1 MPRII
6 GVIGESQFSDPANE
20 ARAEEIGRLIA
31 AAGDVLICGGLSG
44 VMEAACRGAKA
55 AGGVTIGVLPGSN
68 RAQANRYVDYA
79 IATGLGEARNVLIVL
94 SADALV
100 AIGGGFG
107 TLSEIGHAL
116 RSGKPVIGLG
126 TWQAARG
133 EATAPVTTATSA
145 QEAWKLLVR
154 AMDGR

>member
-20 ARAEEIGRLIA
+20 ALAEAIGRLIA
-31 AAGDVLICGGLSG
+31 AGGDVLICGGLSG
-44 VMEAACRGAKA
+44 VMEAACRGAKS
-55 AGGVTIGVLPGSN
+55 AGGITIGVLPGSD
-68 RAQANRYVDYA
+68 RGQANRYVDYA
-79 IATGLGEARNVLIVL
+79 VATGMGESRNVVVVL
-94 SADALV
+94 TADALV

-116 RSGKPVIGLG
+116 RAGKPVIGLG

-133 EATAPVTTATSA
+133 ALTAPVTVATSP
-145 QEAWKLLVR
+145 EDAWQQLR
-154 AMDGR
+154 QAMGR